1 MSEHLTAPQNNQ
13 ELENNLIEIVSASP
27 EETEKQRLQ
36 IESERAE
43 TEATR
48 TKAVGLALKEVH
60 DTLETHD
67 LESLIESIDFS
78 NSNRY
83 GFSITANQEKMR
95 DGLLK
100 PGSTRGDGQLRDTA
114 RHESYDGTW
123 GDPYTESNVQHQVV
137 EKAGIRQVDRYIGST
152 LRSVP
157 RKGLLGKLGFKEQ
170 VGSPMRKSEEPG
182 YVFDYSFNS
191 PREGSED
198 AMRAGHYNGQAVKLS
213 IELTKEQA
221 TQLSSILAENPKAA
235 RQVLDGF
242 VRSTGDYGKWNAE
255 LYDEEGNFHDP
266 DERYSDQLL
275 ARDVRPNY
283 DAIPNVEPQ
292 IAGLIDAE
300 KQAELE
306 RFLPAA

>member
-1 MSEHLTAPQNNQ
+1 
-13 ELENNLIEIVSASP
+13 
-27 EETEKQRLQ
+27 
-36 IESERAE
+36 
-43 TEATR
+43 
-48 TKAVGLALKEVH
+48 
-60 DTLETHD
+60 
-67 LESLIESIDFS
+67 
-78 NSNRY
+78 
-83 GFSITANQEKMR
+83 
-95 DGLLK
+95 
-100 PGSTRGDGQLRDTA
+100 
-114 RHESYDGTW
+114 
-123 GDPYTESNVQHQVV
+123 
-137 EKAGIRQVDRYIGST
+137 
-152 LRSVP
+152 
-157 RKGLLGKLGFKEQ
+157 
-170 VGSPMRKSEEPG
+170 
-182 YVFDYSFNS
+182 
-191 PREGSED
+191 
-198 AMRAGHYNGQAVKLS
+198 MRAGHYNGQAVKLS